1 MTEQTQRRLRFGQ
14 ASITRKQMAVIMLTS
29 CMSLLLACGGF
40 VAYELITFRTT
51 MVEKLSTLADIVA
64 NNSTA
69 AVQYG
74 VQKSAADN
82 LAMLRSERSI
92 EAAWIF
98 TPGGKLFA
106 EYQSRQIGRAHV

>member
-1 MTEQTQRRLRFGQ
+1 MTEQNQRRLRFGR
-14 ASITRKQMAVIMLTS
+14 ASITRKQMLVIMLTS

-40 VAYELITFRTT
+40 VGYEARSLRAT
-51 MVEKLSTLADIVA
+51 MVETLSTLADIVA

-92 EAAWIF
+92 EA
-98 TPGGKLFA
+98 
-106 EYQSRQIGRAHV
+106 EIGRE

>member
-1 MTEQTQRRLRFGQ
+1 MTEQNQRRLRFGR
-14 ASITRKQMAVIMLTS
+14 ASITRKQMLVIMLTS

-40 VAYELITFRTT
+40 VAYEVMTFRTT
-51 MVEKLSTLADIVA
+51 MVESLSTLADIVA

-82 LAMLRSERSI
+82 LAILRSKSSI

-98 TPGGKLFA
+98 VSGGKLF
-106 EYQSRQIGRAHV
+106 